1 MIERI
6 DKMKSYTHG
15 ADIYTTSI
23 ELDINENAIIDFSS
37 NINPYG
43 LAEGVKDSIVQS
55 LEHADRYPDFNCR
68 ALSEAL
74 SEYENVQKDYI
85 FCSNGSIEAIFRI
98 VSFLKPKNALI
109 IAPTF
114 NEYEHALESI
124 GCKINYYYLKEENDF
139 IIDED
144 IIDYIDQETNIVFIC
159 NPNNPTGQLT
169 EKKTIEKILAH
180 CEKMDTTLVIDECF
194 MDFVSDKEEYSA
206 KNLLGIYSNLIILKA
221 FTKIF
226 AMAGIRLGYCMSS
239 NIKIMDGIKEI
250 GPTWNVSSIA
260 QAAGIAAVQE
270 TDYLT
275 ESLQF
280 IDEQRGYLV
289 DKLDMMG
296 LKVYSSNAN
305 YIFFK
310 CMQDIDLKHELL
322 QYGILIRDCSDY
334 EGLENGYY
342 RIAVKRDED
351 NKLLVRAL
359 RNIL

>member
-1 MIERI
+1 
-6 DKMKSYTHG
+6 MKSYTHG
-15 ADIYTTSI
+15 ADIYTTAI

-43 LAEGVKDSIVQS
+43 LAEGVKNSIVES
-55 LEHADRYPDFNCR
+55 LEYADRYPDFNCR
-68 ALSEAL
+68 ALSEAI
-74 SEYENVQKDYI
+74 SEYENVQKDNI

-98 VSFLKPKNALI
+98 VNFLKPKNALI

-114 NEYEHALESI
+114 SEYEHALEAI

-139 IIDED
+139 VLDED

-159 NPNNPTGQLT
+159 NPNNPTAQLT
-169 EKKTIEKILAH
+169 EKKVIEKILSH
-180 CEKMDTTLVIDECF
+180 CEKMDTNVVIDECF
-194 MDFVSDKEEYSA
+194 MDFVSDKQEYSA
-206 KNLLGIYSNLIILKA
+206 KNLLGIYNNLIILKA

-239 NIKIMDGIKEI
+239 NIKIMDGIREI
-250 GPTWNVSSIA
+250 GPTWNVSTVA

-270 TDYLT
+270 TEYLN

-280 IDEQRGYLV
+280 IEEQRGYIAER
-289 DKLDMMG
+289 LDMMD
-296 LKVYSSNAN
+296 LKVYPSSTN

-310 CMQDIDLKHELL
+310 CKQDIDLKHELL

-334 EGLENGYY
+334 EGLGAGYY

-351 NKLLVRAL
+351 NKLLIRAL
-359 RNIL
+359 KNIL

>member
-1 MIERI
+1 MGLQRGLR
-6 DKMKSYTHG
+6 KALYSHLNMLT
-15 ADIYTTSI
+15 DI
-23 ELDINENAIIDFSS
+23 L
-37 NINPYG
+37 
-43 LAEGVKDSIVQS
+43 
-55 LEHADRYPDFNCR
+55 NCR

-280 IDEQRGYLV
+280 IDEQRGYLA